1 MTTMDVLDQH
11 SIVDCDSVIKKHN
24 FTRLD
29 LLLDTVF
36 LHKLERELPGLKFIW
51 LMCY

>member
-1 MTTMDVLDQH
+1 MNTVDVLDQH
-11 SIVDCDSVIKKHN
+11 SIVDCDYVIKKHS

-36 LHKLERELPGLKFIW
+36 SA
-51 LMCY
+51 